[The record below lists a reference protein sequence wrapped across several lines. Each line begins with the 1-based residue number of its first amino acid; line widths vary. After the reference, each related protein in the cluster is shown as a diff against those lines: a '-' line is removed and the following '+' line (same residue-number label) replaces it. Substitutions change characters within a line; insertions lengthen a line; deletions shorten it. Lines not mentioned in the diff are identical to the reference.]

1 MGVLGGGSKFLGETD
16 QTKGKKMSERE
27 QQLRKKI
34 GQLLDE
40 EQTIRERRKLLQM
53 ELWRI
58 TMEAFLSTMAKG

>member
-1 MGVLGGGSKFLGETD
+1 
-16 QTKGKKMSERE
+16 MSERE